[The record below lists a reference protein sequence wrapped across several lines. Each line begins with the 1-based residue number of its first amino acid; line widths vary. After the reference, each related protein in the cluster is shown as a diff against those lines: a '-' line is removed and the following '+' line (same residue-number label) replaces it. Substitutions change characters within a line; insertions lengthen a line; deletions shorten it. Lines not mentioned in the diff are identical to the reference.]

1 MQIRTEYTIGSDSL
15 HGKVQSA
22 HLIGFAPLLLAVALR
37 HYQPYL
43 LPHLVGTILWL
54 CVGHQL
60 VLWGSYNLI
69 FHEELVTRS
78 ARRLQTTARLWFP
91 ALLTATRYAFFVLCF
106 TLLWIALRTIG
117 VKFSILSTVTFFL
130 TMFVLPVHKLISEF
144 IPEGRGRLEFRLRR
158 SLLSLRTWS
167 TTLLVLA
174 YVTDRFDTELA
185 EGNTPVPVSV
195 VWLIGT
201 LVLAG
206 SFILWL
212 DEMLHPERRRN
223 RSGE

>member
-1 MQIRTEYTIGSDSL
+1 MQIRTEYTIGSASL
-15 HGKVQSA
+15 HGKVNSA
-22 HLIGFAPLLLAVALR
+22 HLIGMAPLLLALAVR
-37 HYQPYL
+37 TYQPYL

-54 CVGHQL
+54 CLGHQL
-60 VLWGSYNLI
+60 VLWGAYNLI
-69 FHEELVTRS
+69 FHEELVTRA
-78 ARRLQTTARLWFP
+78 ARRLQATARVWFP

-106 TLLWIALRTIG
+106 TLLWVALRAIG
-117 VKFSILSTVTFFL
+117 VKFSPFSTITFYL
-130 TMFVLPVHKLISEF
+130 TMFVMPVQKLVSEF
-144 IPEGRGRLEFRLRR
+144 IPEGRGRMEFRLRQ

-167 TTLLVLA
+167 ATLLLLA

-185 EGNTPVPVSV
+185 EGNTPVPVIV
-195 VWLIGT
+195 VWLMGT

-212 DEMLHPERRRN
+212 DAMMHPERRRN

>member
-1 MQIRTEYTIGSDSL
+1 MQIRTEYTIGSASL

-22 HLIGFAPLLLAVALR
+22 HLIGLAPLLLALAVRA
-37 HYQPYL
+37 YQPYL
-43 LPHLVGTILWL
+43 LPHLVGTILVL
-54 CVGHQL
+54 TIGHQL
-60 VLWGSYNLI
+60 VLWGAYNLI
-69 FHEELVTRS
+69 FHEELVTRA
-78 ARRLQTTARLWFP
+78 ARRLQTTSRLWFP
-91 ALLTATRYAFFVLCF
+91 ALLTATRYAFFVLSF

-117 VKFSILSTVTFFL
+117 VKFSILSTTTFFL
-130 TMFVLPVHKLISEF
+130 TMFVLPVNKLVSEF

-167 TTLLVLA
+167 TTLLLLA

-185 EGNTPVPVSV
+185 EGNTPVPVIV

-212 DEMLHPERRRN
+212 DEMMHPERRRG
-223 RSGE
+223 RGE

>member
-22 HLIGFAPLLLAVALR
+22 HLIGFAPLLLAAALR

-158 SLLSLRTWS
+158 SLL
-167 TTLLVLA
+167 VLA

-185 EGNTPVPVSV
+185 EGNTPVPVIV

-212 DEMLHPERRRN
+212 DEMMHPERRRG
-223 RSGE
+223 RGE